1 MTLTSQIITSPGCWH
16 QGAPAPSPAPAQ
28 SVQHPR
34 NPLGFAEIHWG
45 MRQLSLFFCPIF
57 WLIRPSYQVHRYD
70 SLKDIL
76 GNFQAHVGCSFIKV
90 HRPGPAL
97 GCIYHSALQRVT
109 AEEIWAAVAKAT
121 SGNSRRRPSTS
132 ERAET
137 RAGVPAT
144 KVCIPQQRRKRRWS
158 QWGLKKCSTFTTI
171 NNPDLCKETFNPT
184 MITFCWR
191 SWLANIT
198 MKFTGKSISMCHVP
212 QLCSTTDLPA
222 SSPAPHVPNEMAPH
236 HP

>member
-1 MTLTSQIITSPGCWH
+1 MGKSTISMAIFNSYVTNYQRVWPWLHRSSPHLGVGTKAHQLPHQLLRSATSKKSTGKS
-16 QGAPAPSPAPAQ
+16 
-28 SVQHPR
+28 
-34 NPLGFAEIHWG
+34 AEIHWG
-45 MRQLSLFFCPIF
+45 MRQLSLFFF
-57 WLIRPSYQVHRYD
+57 RFSGWFGQVHRYD

-132 ERAET
+132 ARAET

-191 SWLANIT
+191 SW
-198 MKFTGKSISMCHVP
+198 KS
-212 QLCSTTDLPA
+212 LLG
-222 SSPAPHVPNEMAPH
+222 
-236 HP
+236 